1 MPLTR
6 KVQGVRQCGGVVAE
20 NGNALALEAIAP
32 QDEADQAGQHFP
44 ETLEL
49 WQTCDDVEVSC
60 SESCPAH
67 DE

>member
-1 MPLTR
+1 MSLTC

-20 NGNALALEAIAP
+20 DSNALALEAIAP
-32 QDEADQAGQHFP
+32 QDEADQAGQHLP

-49 WQTCDDVEVSC
+49 WQPCDNLEVGC
-60 SESCPAH
+60 SESCPTH